1 MAGLPL
7 RVGRSLKIRRGQF
20 PNSRSL
26 SSCSKGEA
34 YQRNGINVQHT
45 YRESDVY
52 RQYDHL
58 LNIGRKTPE
67 QVIKL
72 LTDISR
78 ERKCDAEVVKTITNH
93 LYDFCEDFFPPQLV
107 KILEIYAKLKY
118 SNETLLG
125 VVCNRV
131 NDLINIRSCLRVK
144 IMTNIYK
151 QLNLHHPVVKSP
163 LISQLNRNIND
174 YKNELVSIV
183 KNISYLYV
191 DADTSANIINRIL
204 TNYDYYDK
212 DGFTILEA
220 CSRLDDPHEVLIEL
234 VNRKVKELH
243 TNGNSCRF
251 KDFVKFLSAYR
262 RLGLKENT
270 YIHTQFEK
278 KINNIKLL
286 PPENISYVLL
296 LLLSSK
302 IRHEGLFDLVI
313 INIENFV
320 NNKNEQL
327 SLEEK
332 NLYAI
337 PQGKK
342 CDGENSHKEH
352 TRRNTYNPY
361 ILHFLPFHL
370 LLLTLLNYGEKST
383 LKHLLNLCVLDYL
396 HLYDTSSLIKL
407 LHVCTLLSMDGEE
420 TNKKAHIHELEET
433 AQEIFLALQHVY
445 KSATINEMKILYDC
459 FLYHQKLVEKNS
471 KLVKL
476 HDELLHTECLS
487 LLPSSYDNLNFEN
500 LKIIRCAS
508 SSYLQEK
515 INNKIYF
522 YLNRNDF
529 FSSDECGY
537 ENLLLSVKLRAN
549 ILRKKYEGI
558 HTVEMVY
565 PGVATES
572 GHISQG

>member
-1 MAGLPL
+1 MATLPG

-26 SSCSKGEA
+26 SSCSKGDA
-34 YQRNGINVQHT
+34 HQRHAVNLQHT
-45 YRESDVY
+45 HRESDVY

-58 LNIGRKTPE
+58 LNIGSKTPE

-72 LTDISR
+72 LSNINR
-78 ERKCDAEVVKTITNH
+78 ERRCDAEVVKTITNH
-93 LYDFCEDFFPPQLV
+93 VYDFCEDFFPPQLV

-131 NDLINIRSCLRVK
+131 NDLVNIRSCLRVK
-144 IMTNIYK
+144 IMINIYK

-163 LISQLNRNIND
+163 LMCQLNSNIND

-183 KNISYLYV
+183 KNVSYLYV
-191 DADTSANIINRIL
+191 DADTCANIINRIL

-220 CSRLDDPHEVLIEL
+220 CSRLDNPQEVLIDL
-234 VNRKVKELH
+234 VNRKVKQLH
-243 TNGNSCRF
+243 TNGSSCTF
-251 KDFVKFLSAYR
+251 KDFVKFLSAYK

-270 YIHTQFEK
+270 YIHDQFEK
-278 KINNIKLL
+278 KINHIKLL

-302 IRHEGLFDLVI
+302 VRHEGLFDLVI

-320 NNKNEQL
+320 NSKNEQS

-332 NLYAI
+332 NLYVV
-337 PQGKK
+337 PQGEK
-342 CDGENSHKEH
+342 CGGENAQRKY
-352 TRRNTYNPY
+352 TPRNTYNPY

-383 LKHLLNLCVLDYL
+383 LKHLLNVCVLDYL
-396 HLYDTSSLIKL
+396 HLYDTSCLIKL
-407 LHVCTLLSMDGEE
+407 LYVCTLLAMEGEE
-420 TNKKAHIHELEET
+420 INKGAHSAELEQI
-433 AQEIFLALQHVY
+433 AQDIFLSLQYVY
-445 KSATINEMKILYDC
+445 KNATINEMKILYDC
-459 FLYHQKLVEKNS
+459 FLYHQKAVEKNP

-476 HDELLHTECLS
+476 HDELLHSECLS

-500 LKIIRCAS
+500 LKIIRCGS

-515 INNKIYF
+515 TNHRIHF

-529 FSSDECGY
+529 FSSDVSSYDE
-537 ENLLLSVKLRAN
+537 LLLSVKLRAN
-549 ILRKKYEGI
+549 ILHKQYGGA
-558 HTVEMVY
+558 HTVQMVY
-565 PGVATES
+565 PGGATDS
-572 GHISQG
+572 